1 MPRKKKGSTPIAETV
16 QDVELPEKELTL
28 SSLYEM
34 ICEVIE
40 NQQKFYDE
48 TTKHIKGLMN
58 TFADNCTKRSDNLLL
73 TMENTKDIFQN
84 TCTGISNCLGVFG
97 KNLNKLEKQFEEFK
111 ARGNTDTD
119 TENYEK
125 KPRVI
130 VKGMPTDIAE
140 ESLKDYIGKM
150 FATLNEEVKDFTAER
165 IIINDKPGPV
175 KVHLNSEEDVIRILR
190 SKHTLKESE
199 EFRTVYVCPYM
210 SKQHRRTD
218 FNIRQ
223 MAKVIPGIRFSG
235 GRVRLK

>member
-1 MPRKKKGSTPIAETV
+1 M
-16 QDVELPEKELTL
+16 
-28 SSLYEM
+28 
-34 ICEVIE
+34 
-40 NQQKFYDE
+40 
-48 TTKHIKGLMN
+48 
-58 TFADNCTKRSDNLLL
+58 
-73 TMENTKDIFQN
+73 
-84 TCTGISNCLGVFG
+84 
-97 KNLNKLEKQFEEFK
+97 NKLEKQFEEFK

-130 VKGMPTDIAE
+130 VKGVPTDIAE

-150 FATLNEEVKDFTAER
+150 FATLNEEVKDFKAER